1 MANEARHHHY
11 LPQCYLRGF
20 ATGRGKK
27 CRLTVANLANGIF
40 FDTNPRNVAGERDFN
55 RVELEGHKPDAL
67 ESQLS
72 SFESEVATSIR
83 NVAASQK
90 FEGDDHWNILNLIA
104 LLAVRSPQMREH
116 IRRMSEDMLKRRLGL
131 TLETKE
137 RWEARQAEMA
147 EAGKA
152 PPPEDPAI
160 SYEEIKKFY
169 DQDEYDINLNRE
181 YHIKLEFQMHDP
193 ILRALALR
201 KWTLYTTDEETGLF
215 VTTDR
220 AVMLTYNKPLEVPPI
235 YRDSPGFGLPETE
248 VMFPLTQHMTLV
260 GMFEGDDAVVEANTA
275 IVAHAN
281 TKMIHGAYGQVYA
294 PKRSVPH
301 LGVDLAVHHDR
312 HFMERYEPLK
322 KKKEPE
328 EKK

>member
-1 MANEARHHHY
+1 MTEARHHHHI
-11 LPQCYLRGF
+11 PQCYLRGF
-20 ATGRGKK
+20 ATGSGKK
-27 CRLTVANLANGIF
+27 CRLAVANLENGIF

-67 ESQLS
+67 ESKLAG
-72 SFESEVATSIR
+72 FEGEVATSLR
-83 NVAASQK
+83 NVAASRR
-90 FEGDDHWNILNLIA
+90 FEGDDRRNILNLIA

-116 IRRMSEDMLKRRLGL
+116 IRQMSEDMLKRRLGL

-137 RWEARQAEMA
+137 RWEAQQEKMA
-147 EAGKA
+147 DAGKRPA
-152 PPPEDPAI
+152 PGEPAI
-160 SYEEIKKFY
+160 SYEEIKNFY

-201 KWTLYTTDEETGLF
+201 KWTLYTTDEDTGLF

-220 AVMLTYNKPLEVPPI
+220 PVMLTYTKPLEVQPL
-235 YRDSPGFGLPETE
+235 YRNSPGFGVAETE
-248 VMFPLTQHMTLV
+248 VMFPLTQHIILI
-260 GMFEGDDAVVEANTA
+260 GMFEGEDGLKKADTNT
-275 IVAHAN
+275 VAHAN

-301 LGVDLAVHHDR
+301 LGLDLSVHHDR

-322 KKKEPE
+322 NKKPPE
-328 EKK
+328 ERK